1 MDCCKT
7 KKENKCCKDLEK
19 MDELKSLKGGF
30 NKMQIRKKTLMW
42 IVIGVLFLA
51 VLFLTFKVSGN
62 TSAAQATGQVT
73 RTAASAGAGMVGG
86 C

>member
-1 MDCCKT
+1 M
-7 KKENKCCKDLEK
+7 EE
-19 MDELKSLKGGF
+19 LKGGYS
-30 NKMQIRKKTLMW
+30 KMQIRKKTLMW

-62 TSAAQATGQVT
+62 TSAVQTAGQVVKS
-73 RTAASAGAGMVGG
+73 AAPAGAGMVGG